1 MGTCICNWGARLY
14 GYVHMLQCVHMLQGC
29 MYGYVHMQLG
39 CTVVCVRAYAAIRAY
54 AARLYVYV
62 HMQLGC
68 KVVWVRAY
76 AAIRAY
82 AARLYGYMHMQLGW
96 LSVQGMGFVLGG
108 DKDWTEVSGHGGS
121 MSGHA

>member
-54 AARLYVYV
+54 AARLY
-62 HMQLGC
+62 
-68 KVVWVRAY
+68 
-76 AAIRAY
+76 
-82 AARLYGYMHMQLGW
+82 GYMHMQLGW